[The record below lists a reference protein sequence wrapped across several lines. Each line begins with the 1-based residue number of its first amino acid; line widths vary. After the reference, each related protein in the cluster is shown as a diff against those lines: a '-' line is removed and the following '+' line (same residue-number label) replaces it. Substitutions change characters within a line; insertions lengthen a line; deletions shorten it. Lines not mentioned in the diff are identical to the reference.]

1 MILRTGVDLIEIER
15 VRQAVARHGEHFLA
29 KVYTAEE
36 RAHCGGRVESLA
48 ARFAAKEAAAKALQ
62 TGVWRQ
68 GIGWTDLEVVSD
80 ELSRAPSLRLH
91 NAAARLAAAHGL
103 RDWSLSLSHDRT
115 HAIAFVVAMGEETA
129 DGRP

>member
-15 VRQAVARHGEHFLA
+15 VRRAIERHGERFLE

-68 GIGWTDLEVVSD
+68 GIGWADLEVVRDAVSG
-80 ELSRAPSLRLH
+80 APGLCLH
-91 NAAARLAAAHGL
+91 NAAARLAAAYGL
-103 RDWSLSLSHDRT
+103 HDWSVSLSHDRT
-115 HAIAFVVAMGEETA
+115 HAIAFVVAIG
-129 DGRP
+129 